1 LQLTGFKNLG
11 RIPQVE
17 TIDQA
22 FICNQAQILEAN
34 LLAD

>member
-1 LQLTGFKNLG
+1 LG

-17 TIDQA
+17 NIDQA
-22 FICNQAQILEAN
+22 FISEQAQILEAN

>member
-1 LQLTGFKNLG
+1 LG

-17 TIDQA
+17 NIDQA
-22 FICNQAQILEAN
+22 FIRGQAQLLEAN